1 MRSQNSR
8 VCGALEAAYIF
19 LRIPLY
25 GKNKNAAI
33 MYVNVYKSRQRNEKS
48 YQKVQEFYEKCY
60 RTIRIIARGRPIFCT
75 AQRARE
81 RLPIRF
87 RQEIRTA
94 KYEVETLAS
103 DLAQNSKN
111 EADLEKK
118 YKADEMNKIEAAG
131 AMVEFRDA
139 LANEKEDLAVVAHLM
154 NTDQKRVFDRVLKSW
169 VKENLKKELA
179 VCTPTGIAAF
189 NINGLSLHRLLQL
202 PIKHGGVQGYKSIND
217 DFW

>member
-1 MRSQNSR
+1 
-8 VCGALEAAYIF
+8 
-19 LRIPLY
+19 
-25 GKNKNAAI
+25 
-33 MYVNVYKSRQRNEKS
+33 
-48 YQKVQEFYEKCY
+48 
-60 RTIRIIARGRPIFCT
+60 
-75 AQRARE
+75 
-81 RLPIRF
+81 
-87 RQEIRTA
+87 
-94 KYEVETLAS
+94 
-103 DLAQNSKN
+103 
-111 EADLEKK
+111 
-118 YKADEMNKIEAAG
+118 MNKIEAAG